1 MDSADIFI
9 LLYVAAMV
17 KTEGGS
23 SLGVGCDSVGG
34 EKINIKW
41 YNYMLI

>member
-9 LLYVAAMV
+9 LLHVYVAAMV

-23 SLGVGCDSVGG
+23 ALGVGCDRVGG
-34 EKINIKW
+34 EKINIK
-41 YNYMLI
+41 